1 MNEATQASIGPVVA
15 AALAEDVGAGDL
27 TAQLVDENA
36 VVGAQVIAREPL
48 VVCGEAWVDEVF
60 RQLDDTVIV
69 DWYIGDGG
77 AAEGDRVGGQEGAA
91 GELDRQVL
99 DKMLP
104 PFEHMLRNAVVHGI
118 EPPEERQRAEK
129 PATGR
134 ITIPQMVR
142 AGFILNI
149 TGIIIVTLIA
159 LYLAPEVLV

>member
-77 AAEGDRVGGQEGAA
+77 AADGGAA
-91 GELDRQVL
+91 AATVGAGGPDPEAERFEGLPDMNDQMIEDVRLSLDRSRPIHFHCRL
-99 DKMLP
+99 GGML
-104 PFEHMLRNAVVHGI
+104 VS
-118 EPPEERQRAEK
+118 PEEVIDKVKA
-129 PATGR
+129 
-134 ITIPQMVR
+134 IR
-142 AGFILNI
+142 AG
-149 TGIIIVTLIA
+149 TSE
-159 LYLAPEVLV
+159 EVQHG